1 MMHDIVRWS
10 DTLHPPILRRADGKP
25 RQVGI
30 EIEFLGLSAR
40 ASAEV
45 LARGFGGTITMEDP
59 HAFRILGTALGDI
72 AVETDLRH
80 VHPGRDSHVGIS
92 LNRHVAAWLG
102 RILSPFVP
110 RELITA
116 PLPIARL
123 PKVDEVVSLLRTAG
137 ARGKGA
143 AFLDSLGLHFNIDPP
158 SLDAATVTA
167 FLKAFLLVEDRLRRE
182 TTGGRRRL
190 ARVLPP
196 DYPKAYRQRV
206 LAPDYWPDQTTLIS
220 DYLTANPTRNRG
232 LDLLPL
238 FACLNEEQVRS
249 ALPHEKIGP
258 RPALHYRLPQA
269 HVSDP
274 GWSILPDWERWL
286 VIERLAA
293 TPDELHGQGS
303 GGASPADLRA

>member
-1 MMHDIVRWS
+1 MHDIVRLP
-10 DTLHPPILRRADGKP
+10 DMLRPPVPLRADGSL

-40 ASAEV
+40 SSADV
-45 LARGFGGTITMEDP
+45 LARGLGGSIAMEDP

-80 VHPGRDSHVGIS
+80 VHPGRDSRVGVS

-102 RILSPFVP
+102 RLLSPFVP

-123 PKVDEVVSLLRTAG
+123 PEVDGIVSLLRTAG
-137 ARGKGA
+137 ARDKGA
-143 AFLDSLGLHFNIDPP
+143 AFYDSLGLHFNIDPP
-158 SLDAATVTA
+158 SLDPATVTA

-182 TTGGRRRL
+182 VTGGRRHL

-196 DYPKAYRQRV
+196 DYPQAYRQCV
-206 LAPDYWPDQTTLIS
+206 LAPDYWPDQATLIA
-220 DYLTANPTRNRG
+220 DYLAANPTRNRG

-238 FACLNEEQVRS
+238 FAYLNEEQVRS

-286 VIERLAA
+286 FIERLAA

-303 GGASPADLRA
+303 GGALPMDLRV

>member
-1 MMHDIVRWS
+1 MMHDIVRLPDS
-10 DTLHPPILRRADGKP
+10 PCPPILRRADGNL

-30 EIEFLGLSAR
+30 EIEFLGLSAK
-40 ASAEV
+40 AAAEV
-45 LARGFGGTITMEDP
+45 LARGLGGSIAMEDP
-59 HAFRILGTALGDI
+59 HAFRILGTGLGDI

-80 VHPGRDSHVGIS
+80 VHPGRDSHVGVS

-123 PKVDEVVSLLRTAG
+123 SAVDEIVSLLRTAG

-143 AFLDSLGLHFNIDPP
+143 VLYDSLGLHFNIDPP
-158 SLDAATVTA
+158 SLDAAAVTA

-182 TTGGRRRL
+182 TTGGRRHL
-190 ARVLPP
+190 VRVLPP
-196 DYPKAYRQRV
+196 DYPPAYRQRV
-206 LAPDYWPDQTTLIS
+206 LAPEYWPDQTTLIA
-220 DYLTANPTRNRG
+220 DYLAANPTRNRG

-238 FACLNEEQVRS
+238 FAYLNEEQVRS

-258 RPALHYRLPQA
+258 RPALHYRLPQS

-274 GWSILPDWERWL
+274 NWSILPDWERWL

-293 TPDELHGQGS
+293 GPAELLAQGS
-303 GGASPADLRA
+303 STSPLDLRG